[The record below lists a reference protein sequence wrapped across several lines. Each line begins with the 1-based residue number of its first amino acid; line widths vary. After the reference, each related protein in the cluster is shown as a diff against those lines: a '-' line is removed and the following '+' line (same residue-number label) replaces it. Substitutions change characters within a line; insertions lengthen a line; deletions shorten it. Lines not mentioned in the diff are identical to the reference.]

1 MKNALIVVIL
11 TVFMSSACKKKEE
24 PSPEPVKPECV
35 TSPDQFSG
43 KYVSASGDT
52 VRITYVKSNCPDKEK
67 SNTYLVKGIGE
78 VAQPKL
84 KSGETFPIQDY
95 STISNEPVSVTNY
108 SNVFS
113 LGRQSNGN
121 LLFNS
126 YKINQDNVQLYKQ

>member
-1 MKNALIVVIL
+1 ML
-11 TVFMSSACKKKEE
+11 TVLTALLFNGCKKKEE
-24 PSPEPVKPECV
+24 ASPEPVKPQCV

-43 KYVSASGDT
+43 KYVSAAGDT

-84 KSGETFPIQDY
+84 KSGESFPIQDY
-95 STISNEPVSVTNY
+95 ITISNEAASVTNY

-113 LGRQSNGN
+113 LGRESSGD

-126 YKINQDNVQLYKQ
+126 SKINSTNVGLMKLQ